1 MIGDTEAKE
10 AREALADFMLE
21 WRATGNNPNV
31 MLNEMARFMLDVTEK
46 YKKAQN

>member
-21 WRATGNNPNV
+21 WRAIGNNPNV
-31 MLNEMARFMLDVTEK
+31 MLNEMARFIAYETEK
-46 YKKAQN
+46 YKKAQS